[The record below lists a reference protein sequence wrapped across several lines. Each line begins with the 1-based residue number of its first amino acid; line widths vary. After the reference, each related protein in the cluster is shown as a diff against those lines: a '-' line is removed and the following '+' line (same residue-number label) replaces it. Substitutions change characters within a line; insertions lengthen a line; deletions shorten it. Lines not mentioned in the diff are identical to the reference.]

1 MKTVIILT
9 AILAYSIALPTF
21 GTLQSAGVMGR
32 LLCQG
37 KPYVNA
43 KVKLY
48 DIDTLDVDDLMA
60 EGKSDKNGEFRLV
73 GNETEYTTIDPKLNI
88 YHNCEVFIHAQHTPP
103 DEAIECLR
111 KIEIKIPKDFVAEG
125 PNPGKI
131 FDAGIL
137 NLSGKFPGESRDCIN

>member
-1 MKTVIILT
+1 MKTVIIFA

-73 GNETEYTTIDPKLNI
+73 GNETEYTTIDPKLNV
-88 YHNCEVFIHAQHTPP
+88 NF
-103 DEAIECLR
+103 
-111 KIEIKIPKDFVAEG
+111 
-125 PNPGKI
+125 
-131 FDAGIL
+131 
-137 NLSGKFPGESRDCIN
+137 